1 MDDEMVERKERVLRV
16 LKAEMPE
23 DLKTKAAEVGNQAL
37 DAHEVEKDVAQ
48 FVKKAFDEASPGTW
62 HCVVGR
68 NFGCS
73 ITHETKY
80 LIFFKLDQVFF
91 MLFKSQE

>member
-1 MDDEMVERKERVLRV
+1 
-16 LKAEMPE
+16 MPE
-23 DLKTKAAEVGNQAL
+23 DLKRRAVEVANAAL
-37 DAHEVEKDVAQ
+37 DANEVEKDIAQ
-48 FVKKAFDEASPGTW
+48 HVKKAFDEESPGTW

-80 LIFFKLDQVFF
+80 VIFYKLDQVYF